1 MTTSK
6 LCSPEI
12 DACMPLQ
19 WSAAYEGLSDLIGIV
34 ALNSLFCLSAKFLD
48 QINQI
53 DSASRSISR
62 TSLISDGDD
71 ADCHEIESRIRA
83 MKMNFFRY
91 GRHSDEMDVLKNI
104 TAALR
109 MEKQWQ
115 STNSATLITAFLTA
129 LSPLSRNAIQYDSS
143 VDGVDVAR
151 DMEVLHGIQS
161 TLVAVMKEHEAAL
174 QYVTYGG
181 VNDIWIVKP
190 VGLSCGEK
198 IVCAMSVQGILVA
211 AKELKYK
218 CVVQKYIER
227 PLLVRTN
234 RKFDIRQWVLVTSA
248 DPLVLYGFSEC
259 YLRLSGERFSLS
271 THDLQKPSIH
281 LCNHAIQKQKLSV
294 RARGRGRRK
303 PCGDGDG
310 AGDGDRDDAGDG
322 SGDGD
327 RDEDADWDRDGD
339 GDEGADGPS
348 TGIAA
353 SSSTPL
359 YDTMMSQQEFEAEL
373 LRLGKARQSLSLSP
387 LQQQQQE
394 QQLGTQ
400 HIEELNESIFDYQ
413 ILPQIK
419 KISQNVI
426 LAVRDKLLREG
437 KGFEWL
443 GLDLMV
449 VEREQEQEQGTFEC
463 LDRKMKMKRGESSYD
478 VLLLE
483 VNVSPDISPSTPVT
497 ERIVGP
503 AVRDLF
509 DLLLGEGGEGGEGGN
524 GGGGGG
530 ALEDPLAVTRLD
542 SPRNQSW
549 RAVSSR
555 AGGADSVNND
565 SGRRV
570 EKASSAGNENGSSRS
585 PQGSDVRSSDACRLS
600 MESTLRWD
608 LWYVGSHR
616 GKRSDIAFSRAKQDK
631 SISKSHCF
639 SSTKTDYLPSDVDVV
654 TAERVLEIILHS
666 SSSSSSSISSSS
678 SSSSSS
684 STSASS
690 SSGSSSSNSSSSRPV
705 ACDTGSES
713 LPLNVKSAS
722 TEDEDDD
729 EI

>member
-6 LCSPEI
+6 LCSSEI

-19 WSAAYEGLSDLIGIV
+19 WSAAYEGLSDLIGFV
-34 ALNSLFCLSAKFLD
+34 ALNSLFCLSANFLD
-48 QINQI
+48 QIDQI

-62 TSLISDGDD
+62 TSLISGGDE
-71 ADCHEIESRIRA
+71 ADCHKIEYKIRA
-83 MKMNFFRY
+83 VKKNFFRH

-129 LSPLSRNAIQYDSS
+129 LSPLSRKAIQYDSS

-181 VNDIWIVKP
+181 VHDLWIVKP

-198 IVCAMSVQGILVA
+198 IVCAMSVQGVLAA

-259 YLRLSGERFSLS
+259 YLRLSGEGFSLS
-271 THDLQKPSIH
+271 SHDLQKPSIH
-281 LCNHAIQKQKLSV
+281 LCNHAIQKKKLPV
-294 RARGRGRRK
+294 RGRGRGK

-310 AGDGDRDDAGDG
+310 DRGGNGSGDGY
-322 SGDGD
+322 GDGD
-327 RDEDADWDRDGD
+327 RDEGGEGVGD
-339 GDEGADGPS
+339 GDEDGNGPS
-348 TGIAA
+348 PGIAV

-359 YDTMMSQQEFEAEL
+359 PLYNTMMSQLEFEVEL
-373 LRLGKARQSLSLSP
+373 LRLRKAKQSLSLSP
-387 LQQQQQE
+387 SPP

-400 HIEELNESIFDYQ
+400 HIEELNESIFDHQ

-449 VEREQEQEQGTFEC
+449 VEKEQEQC
-463 LDRKMKMKRGESSYD
+463 LDRKMKMKREESSYD

-509 DLLLGEGGEGGEGGN
+509 DLLLGEEGGGEGER

-530 ALEDPLAVTRLD
+530 ALEDPLAATRLD

-555 AGGADSVNND
+555 ASGADPAYDD

-570 EKASSAGNENGSSRS
+570 EKASSDGNGNGTSSS
-585 PQGSDVRSSDACRLS
+585 TQSSDVRSSDGCHRS
-600 MESTLRWD
+600 MEPSLRWD

-631 SISKSHCF
+631 SISKGHCF

-666 SSSSSSSISSSS
+666 SSSSSS
-678 SSSSSS
+678 
-684 STSASS
+684 
-690 SSGSSSSNSSSSRPV
+690 GSSSSNSSRSRPV
-705 ACDTGSES
+705 ACDTASES
-713 LPLNVKSAS
+713 SPLNVKSAA
-722 TEDEDDD
+722 TDD

>member
-1 MTTSK
+1 MSYNVTTSK
-6 LCSPEI
+6 LCSSEI

-34 ALNSLFCLSAKFLD
+34 AVNSLFCLSAKFLD

-62 TSLISDGDD
+62 TSIVSVGDD
-71 ADCHEIESRIRA
+71 ADCHKVESIIRA
-83 MKMNFFRY
+83 VKKDFFRH

-104 TAALR
+104 SAALR
-109 MEKQWQ
+109 MNKQWQ
-115 STNSATLITAFLTA
+115 STNSATLIPAFLTA
-129 LSPLSRNAIQYDSS
+129 LSPLSRKAIQCDSS
-143 VDGVDVAR
+143 VDGADVAR
-151 DMEVLHGIQS
+151 EMEVLHGIQS
-161 TLVAVMKEHEAAL
+161 NLVAVMKEHEAAL

-198 IVCAMSVQGILVA
+198 IVCAMGVQGVLRA
-211 AKELKYK
+211 AKELEYK

-227 PLLVRTN
+227 PLLVRIN
-234 RKFDIRQWVLVTSA
+234 RKFDIRQWVLVTSV

-271 THDLQKPSIH
+271 SHDLQKPSIH

-294 RARGRGRRK
+294 KGRGRGK
-303 PCGDGDG
+303 PLGEGDGEADG
-310 AGDGDRDDAGDG
+310 A
-322 SGDGD
+322 S
-327 RDEDADWDRDGD
+327 
-339 GDEGADGPS
+339 P
-348 TGIAA
+348 GIAA
-353 SSSTPL
+353 STSTPLPL

-373 LRLGKARQSLSLSP
+373 LRLRKARQSLSLPP
-387 LQQQQQE
+387 LQQQQ
-394 QQLGTQ
+394 LGTTQ
-400 HIEELNESIFDYQ
+400 HIEESNDSIFDHQ

-426 LAVRDKLLREG
+426 LSVRDKLLREG

-449 VEREQEQEQGTFEC
+449 VEREQEQGTFKC
-463 LDRKMKMKRGESSYD
+463 LDRKMKMKMGEGNSSYDYD

-509 DLLLGEGGEGGEGGN
+509 ELLLGEGGKGGEGEGE
-524 GGGGGG
+524 GGGGGEEGEGG
-530 ALEDPLAVTRLD
+530 ALEYPLAVTCLD

-549 RAVSSR
+549 RASR
-555 AGGADSVNND
+555 ASGADSVDNGNA
-565 SGRRV
+565 RRV
-570 EKASSAGNENGSSRS
+570 EEASSDENEDGVSSS
-585 PQGSDVRSSDACRLS
+585 MQSSDVRISDGCRQ
-600 MESTLRWD
+600 STEPSLRWD
-608 LWYVGSHR
+608 LWHIGSHR

-631 SISKSHCF
+631 SKSHYF
-639 SSTKTDYLPSDVDVV
+639 SSTKTDYLPSDVV

-666 SSSSSSSISSSS
+666 SSSSSSS
-678 SSSSSS
+678 
-684 STSASS
+684 
-690 SSGSSSSNSSSSRPV
+690 SSRPV
-705 ACDTGSES
+705 ECDNGSES
-713 LPLNVKSAS
+713 PPMNVKSAA